1 MTRRSLLAMLA
12 LMVASHAAHAE
23 ALRSPW
29 DAAIATHQAAVASA
43 CPPPPAL
50 SADIVT
56 ADYYSDDAHSVID
69 PIRQQAYAHAMQPW
83 HQAALGV
90 ERMADHYRRS
100 GDAATAAC
108 AANWLTRFAE
118 AGALTGA
125 MSTNQSTYVQGWM
138 LGAFAV
144 GWLKIHA
151 ATPNRVIPAWL
162 ARVADA
168 NRAYYARRST
178 TTDGRNN
185 HRYWAGF
192 AVMAAGIAADR
203 RDLYQWGIDS
213 FGIGV
218 GQVTDSGTLPLEMAR
233 RGRALH
239 YHLFAA
245 APLVAIAE
253 LAAANGSDLYQT
265 DHAALPRLVH
275 TAIAG
280 LGDPA
285 PFAIASGASQEPV
298 AADLRGLA
306 WAIPFNERFPDPTL
320 TALLRGLP
328 TRNDLYLGGAPP

>member
-1 MTRRSLLAMLA
+1 MRRSLLAVLA
-12 LMVASHAAHAE
+12 LMVASHTAHAQG
-23 ALRSPW
+23 LRSPW
-29 DAAIATHQAAVASA
+29 DVPVPIHQAAGASA

-56 ADYYSDDAHSVID
+56 ADYYSDRAHSVID
-69 PIRQQAYAHAMQPW
+69 PVRQQAYANAIQPW

-100 GDAATAAC
+100 GDAAMAAC
-108 AANWLTRFAE
+108 AAGWLTRFAE

-125 MSTNQSTYVQGWM
+125 MYTNQSTYVQGWM

-144 GWLKIHA
+144 AWLKLRD
-151 ATPNRVIPAWL
+151 ATPNSEIPAWL

-168 NRAYYARRST
+168 NRAYYARRAA

-203 RDLYQWGIDS
+203 GDLYDWGIDS
-213 FGIGV
+213 FNIGIN
-218 GQVTDSGTLPLEMAR
+218 QITDSGTLPLEMAR
-233 RGRALH
+233 RSRALH

-253 LAAANGSDLYQT
+253 LAAANGTDLYQIN
-265 DHAALPRLVH
+265 HAALPRLVH

-280 LGDPA
+280 LTNSRF
-285 PFAIASGASQEPV
+285 FADASGADQEPV
-298 AADLRGLA
+298 APDRRGLA
-306 WAIPFNERFPDPTL
+306 WAIPFNDRFPDPTL
-320 TALLRGLP
+320 TALLTKLP
-328 TRNDLYLGGAPP
+328 TRNDLYLGGTPP